1 MNSKGKGLKRI
12 SIRILFPLIFSGA
25 VTICI
30 IALIMFFSDYFWDRI
45 YDNARTDM
53 ERQLESFSYSVES
66 EIYRMID
73 LVNETCY
80 QGMKAKD
87 YLSEEFSEELS
98 LLYSHNRD
106 KINSISLYD
115 TDGEILWESGAQIAG
130 AVDSKGWFQ
139 DAKSNIETICFGNP
153 CLQMD
158 GETLVQV
165 LPVSRLV
172 ELTGNGVSS
181 RGVLVICFFV
191 EELYSALESYGS
203 TAAEY
208 CYLVDDGGEF
218 LYHPYKKKLESG
230 IAREWSCEYVN
241 HEEAYAHAEM
251 NGEQWLIGTHSIG
264 YTGWEMVIVNSLTDI
279 REKSFGSYQII
290 WRILCLAGFLM
301 MLVDII
307 LLNQITRPV
316 ARLSQAMKKFG
327 AGSLDVRVTEDGIG
341 ELRFLE
347 TGFNIMSGKIQD
359 LLERSIAQEK
369 EKRYMERRLLQAQIS
384 PHFLYNTLD
393 SIIWMIQ
400 GKQYEGAEKMVSLLA
415 KFFRVALSKGE
426 DIIPLRQEIQ
436 HAISY
441 LGIQNIRF
449 QDKFSFELDIDEKL
463 MEYQC
468 PKIMIQPILENAI
481 YHGMENAFDDG
492 EIVLSVREKGD
503 DICIEV
509 IDNGEGMTNEQI
521 KQILAHAPVVSS
533 GNKGSGVGV
542 YNVDHRIKLLYG
554 EKYGISIDSE
564 LDEGTAVR
572 ILIPKVSGSVE

>member
-1 MNSKGKGLKRI
+1 MNSKGNGLKKI

-25 VTICI
+25 VTACV
-30 IALIMFFSDYFWDRI
+30 IALILFFSDYFWDRI

-53 ERQLESFSYSVES
+53 ERQLESFSYNVES
-66 EIYRMID
+66 EIYHMID

-87 YLSEEFSEELS
+87 YLSEEFSEEMS

-115 TDGEILWESGAQIAG
+115 TDGRILWESGEQSAG
-130 AVDSKGWFQ
+130 TISSKSWFQ
-139 DAKSNIETICFGNP
+139 DAKNNMETICFGNP
-153 CLQMD
+153 CLQTD
-158 GETLVQV
+158 GEKLVQV

-172 ELTGNGVSS
+172 DLTGNGVSS
-181 RGVLVICFFV
+181 QGVLVICFSF
-191 EELYSALESYGS
+191 EELYSALES
-203 TAAEY
+203 
-208 CYLVDDGGEF
+208 
-218 LYHPYKKKLESG
+218 
-230 IAREWSCEYVN
+230 
-241 HEEAYAHAEM
+241 
-251 NGEQWLIGTHSIG
+251 
-264 YTGWEMVIVNSLTDI
+264 
-279 REKSFGSYQII
+279 
-290 WRILCLAGFLM
+290 
-301 MLVDII
+301 
-307 LLNQITRPV
+307 
-316 ARLSQAMKKFG
+316 
-327 AGSLDVRVTEDGIG
+327 
-341 ELRFLE
+341 
-347 TGFNIMSGKIQD
+347 GFNIMSGKIKD

-426 DIIPLRQEIQ
+426 DIITLKQEIQ

-449 QDKFSFELDIDEKL
+449 QDKFSFELDIDESL

-468 PKIMIQPILENAI
+468 PKITIQPILENAI

-492 EIVLSVREKGD
+492 EIILSVQEKGE

-509 IDNGEGMTNEQI
+509 IDNGEGMTSEQI
-521 KQILAHAPVVSS
+521 KQILAHAPAVSS

-564 LDEGTAVR
+564 LDEGTTVR